1 MPSRGGALDAGHM
14 SAAEFRRAGH
24 ELIDWIASYWER
36 VGEYSASPVAT
47 GEVKP
52 GDLLAELPAH
62 MPEARGGEGE
72 WARIMQD
79 VERQIVPR
87 LTHWQHPGFFAYF
100 PCTLSGPAVLGEL
113 LSAGLNVNG
122 MLWST
127 SPAATELETRVLD
140 WCAELFALPGQFFS
154 GHRVAEGSGDAHAGE
169 AGGGCLQS
177 TASEGTL
184 VALLAARQR
193 AAACA
198 GELGNRAGR
207 PGPDPARM
215 VGYTSEQAHSSV
227 QRAGLIA
234 GLEDPPSRAVGV
246 LERRFRLIASRAD
259 GSMDPDALD
268 AAMAEDLAA
277 GRWPGFVTAAIG
289 ATGLGYSDDLEAIA
303 RVIARRSALPGRTRT
318 RCWLH
323 VDAAW
328 AGPAAACPEHRGLFH
343 GLEHAD
349 SFCVNPHKWMLTNF
363 DCDLFWTR
371 DVRTLTASLS
381 LNPAYLRNE
390 ASDAGAVIDYRDWQ
404 IPLGRRFRALKLWFV
419 LRHYGAEGIRA
430 FVRQGVEWAA
440 WLEREI
446 EHDARFELAAPRSLS
461 LVCFRLRAGNEATRE
476 LMRRANATGRVFL
489 SHTEVKTPGEAEP
502 RYVIRMAIG
511 GTQTRMEHVRAA
523 WDLLRELAGG

>member
-36 VGEYSASPVAT
+36 VGEYS
-47 GEVKP
+47 
-52 GDLLAELPAH
+52 
-62 MPEARGGEGE
+62 
-72 WARIMQD
+72 
-79 VERQIVPR
+79 
-87 LTHWQHPGFFAYF
+87 
-100 PCTLSGPAVLGEL
+100 
-113 LSAGLNVNG
+113 
-122 MLWST
+122 
-127 SPAATELETRVLD
+127 
-140 WCAELFALPGQFFS
+140 
-154 GHRVAEGSGDAHAGE
+154 
-169 AGGGCLQS
+169 
-177 TASEGTL
+177 
-184 VALLAARQR
+184 
-193 AAACA
+193 
-198 GELGNRAGR
+198 
-207 PGPDPARM
+207 
-215 VGYTSEQAHSSV
+215 
-227 QRAGLIA
+227 
-234 GLEDPPSRAVGV
+234 
-246 LERRFRLIASRAD
+246 
-259 GSMDPDALD
+259 
-268 AAMAEDLAA
+268 
-277 GRWPGFVTAAIG
+277 
-289 ATGLGYSDDLEAIA
+289 
-303 RVIARRSALPGRTRT
+303 
-318 RCWLH
+318 
-323 VDAAW
+323 
-328 AGPAAACPEHRGLFH
+328 ACPEHRGLFH